1 MGKYTVY
8 KDEKVDVKVE
18 ADLNHIVTKVISSWN
33 SIQSIIL
40 VGGFGRGEGSVL
52 VQNGVIKPLNDYDL
66 VIVSK
71 KKLTG
76 NWQKNNINTIIG
88 L

>member
-1 MGKYTVY
+1 MKKQKHETKYLIKWLQLFLKDTMGKYTVY

-52 VQNGVIKPLNDYDL
+52 VQNGVI
-66 VIVSK
+66 
-71 KKLTG
+71 
-76 NWQKNNINTIIG
+76 
-88 L
+88 